1 MTTMTHSEHI
11 AQNLAEIAGAGHLIL
26 TLAKADTW
34 DEALLAISR
43 DEQLSK
49 RIAHRLSEIGF
60 EIQELDENT
69 DVLAHQRRSPKIST
83 AVCSG
88 CNATALY
95 AKTITKKCHITLGCT
110 GQWLKP
116 VAYTVKAQ

>member
-1 MTTMTHSEHI
+1 MTTTTHNEHI

-26 TLAKADTW
+26 TMAKADTW
-34 DEALLAISR
+34 DEAMLNISR
-43 DEQLSK
+43 DEQLSH
-49 RIAHRLSEIGF
+49 RIVKRLSEIGF
-60 EIQELDENT
+60 NAQELDDNT
-69 DVLAHQRRSPKIST
+69 DILAHQRRSPKIST

-95 AKTITKKCHITLGCT
+95 AKTITKKCHITLGCS

-116 VAYTVKAQ
+116 IAYTVKAQ

>member
-1 MTTMTHSEHI
+1 
-11 AQNLAEIAGAGHLIL
+11 
-26 TLAKADTW
+26 
-34 DEALLAISR
+34 
-43 DEQLSK
+43 
-49 RIAHRLSEIGF
+49 AHRLSEIGF

-116 VAYTVKAQ
+116 VAYTVKAQYPRQPLIETIFSTPGHFQDCTRFDLKSKGLS